1 MNIVPFAVTAGLI
14 GAAVEYPLGNA
25 FPLEKP
31 VPIVNRMLVAGALVA
46 GSVIIADILRRSSR
60 QAKAQAHLDEMI
72 GLIRETRTQV
82 AMGDCRTALSKAG
95 MAAVAA
101 GKVESR
107 LSSTNAEFQR
117 KFSFHNED
125 RMASRDELAMKCFK

>member
-1 MNIVPFAVTAGLI
+1 MNIIPFAVTAGLI

-25 FPLEKP
+25 FPLQTP
-31 VPIVNRMLVAGALVA
+31 VPIAKRMMVAGALVA
-46 GSVIIADILRRSSR
+46 GSVIVADILRRKSR
-60 QAKAQAHLDEMI
+60 QAKAQAHMDEMI
-72 GLIRETRTQV
+72 GLIRETRTQL

-107 LSSTNAEFQR
+107 LSSVDEAFKR
-117 KFSFHNED
+117 KFSFHTED